1 MARKPKLRVVGEES
15 SAGPGHNSG
24 LTDDQRQGL
33 TRQHMAKYVA
43 ALKAKKDADAA
54 LRNLA
59 KTIKAD
65 LGDGGLSNIKLL
77 LQLETDDG
85 EAKFREEMERKAMVA
100 RWAGLPIGAQ
110 GNLFDED
117 RRPIEERAFEEG
129 KAAGFAG
136 KDAKPPYSPDHVG
149 YDAFMRGWHEAQAVM
164 AQGFKKTP
172 DADLLRPDDAP
183 PSTSGPDDFDAG
195 AE

>member
-1 MARKPKLRVVGEES
+1 MARKPKLRVVGEDS

-24 LTDDQRQGL
+24 LTDDQRQAL
-33 TRQHMAKYVA
+33 TRQHLTKYVS

-77 LQLETDDG
+77 MELETDDG
-85 EAKFREEMERKAMVA
+85 EAKFRAEMERKAMVA

-136 KDAKPPYSPDHVG
+136 KDAKPTYAPGHPG
-149 YDAFMRGWHEAQAVM
+149 YDAFMRGWHEAQAVL

-172 DADLLRPDDAP
+172 DADLLRSDDAP
-183 PSTSGPDDFDAG
+183 ADAGGPDDFDVA

>member
-1 MARKPKLRVVGEES
+1 MARKPKLRVVGEEA

-24 LTDDQRQGL
+24 LTDDQRQAL
-33 TRQHMAKYVA
+33 TRQHMAKYQN
-43 ALKAKKDADAA
+43 ALQAKKDADSA

-65 LGDGGLSNIKLL
+65 LGDGGMANIKLL
-77 LQLETDDG
+77 IQLETDDG
-85 EAKFREEMERKAMVA
+85 ETKFREEMERKAMVA

-129 KAAGFAG
+129 KSAGMSG
-136 KDAKPPYSPDHVG
+136 KDAKPPHAPGHVA
-149 YDAFMRGWHEAQAVM
+149 YDKWMEGWHSGQAVLS
-164 AQGFKKTP
+164 QGIKKTP
-172 DADLLRPDDAP
+172 EADLLRSGDAEEP
-183 PSTSGPDDFDAG
+183 KGADDFDTAAG
-195 AE
+195 

>member
-1 MARKPKLRVVGEES
+1 MARKPKLRVVGDEAN
-15 SAGPGHNSG
+15 AGPGHNSG
-24 LTDDQRQGL
+24 LTDDQRQAL
-33 TRQHMAKYVA
+33 TRQLMAKYQN
-43 ALKAKKDADAA
+43 ALQVKKDADSS
-54 LRNLA
+54 LRNLT

-65 LGDGGLSNIKLL
+65 LGDGGLDNIKLL

-85 EAKFREEMERKAMVA
+85 ETKFREEMERKAMVA

-129 KAAGFAG
+129 KSAGMSG
-136 KDAKPPYSPDHVG
+136 KDAKPPYAPGHPG
-149 YDAFMRGWHEAQAVM
+149 YEAWLGGWREAQSVL
-164 AQGFKKTP
+164 AQGFGKTP
-172 DADLLRPDDAP
+172 GAELLRPEGADE
-183 PSTSGPDDFDAG
+183 STKADEFDAA